1 MINEI
6 VPVSSEEA
14 VLTTQESTVLDE
26 NDNIVF
32 TQTYNDVS
40 ADSVQIP
47 SSGPMTLEFV
57 ASSKILENTNLYVTN
72 SGNVSQ
78 ITIQSSGYYFVNF
91 GVMILSLQNNID
103 HATMFKLSILKN
115 GVELDSI
122 TKQYLLINAELINF
136 VSGATTTYLVN
147 FFRIHFLLLVYCI
160 T

>member
-57 ASSKILENTNLYVTN
+57 ASSKILETLVYKDSDIKNLFLFKFKFSMMFFVVIVIILTHF
-72 SGNVSQ
+72 
-78 ITIQSSGYYFVNF
+78 ITI
-91 GVMILSLQNNID
+91 I
-103 HATMFKLSILKN
+103 
-115 GVELDSI
+115 
-122 TKQYLLINAELINF
+122 
-136 VSGATTTYLVN
+136 
-147 FFRIHFLLLVYCI
+147 
-160 T
+160 